1 MPTHSPRPSAL
12 TGARSRRS
20 PPGTCRATSARAPSP
35 RSCPF
40 LISDRGLSYAG
51 ATALLL
57 ALTVSSSVI
66 QPLLGHA
73 SDRMQGAW
81 LMPAGVLV
89 GGVGIALVG
98 LTGSYA
104 ATLCAVIVGGV
115 GVAAFHP
122 EGARYV
128 PLVAGSGASTGMGLY
143 SVGGNAGFVV
153 GPVVVTA
160 GVAAFGLRGTLLV
173 AVIPALTAL
182 LLWSVRPRLVA
193 AAASAR
199 AAAPAGGAADGDDWG
214 AFTVL
219 SAMVVARTAV
229 GYGLL
234 AFVPIWFVRHLDMS
248 TGAGNAALTLLL
260 AAGAA
265 GTLIGGRLADR
276 YGARPVVVGGMAAL
290 FPLVALLPVAGEV
303 AAFGLCAAIG
313 IALDANFGI
322 TVVLAQRTL
331 PSRPGAASGIVLGFA
346 FGLGGAPA
354 AGLGIVADHAGLTE
368 VMEALAGIAFLA
380 FVLALFCR
388 PTLGLGGYGRARQ
401 VEQPLEEHPAVGR
414 PEELVDRVLGMRH
427 EPGDVAAL
435 VRDARDRAD
444 GPVRVLRVAQQH
456 LAAALE
462 LDDLLGPCDTTRRR
476 DA

>member
-1 MPTHSPRPSAL
+1 MVTEAHAL
-12 TGARSRRS
+12 PAAVRADRRALATIAGGHLSSDLCQGAV
-20 PPGTCRATSARAPSP
+20 PALLPY
-35 RSCPF
+35 
-40 LISDRGLSYAG
+40 LISQRGFSYAG

-66 QPLLGHA
+66 QPALGHA

-89 GGVGIALVG
+89 GGVGIALTG

-104 ATLCAVIVGGV
+104 ATLAAVVAGGV

-153 GPVVVTA
+153 GPAVVTA
-160 GVAAFGLRGTLLV
+160 GVAVFGLRGTLLV
-173 AVIPALTAL
+173 AVIPAVSAL

-193 AAASAR
+193 AAAAPGP
-199 AAAPAGGAADGDDWG
+199 PAGGAAGADDWG
-214 AFTVL
+214 AFTLL

-234 AFVPIWFVRHLDMS
+234 AFVPIWFVRHLDAS
-248 TGAGNAALTLLL
+248 AGAGNAALTLLL

-265 GTLIGGRLADR
+265 GTLLGGRLADR

-290 FPLVALLPVAGEV
+290 FPLVTLLPFAGEA
-303 AAFGLCAAIG
+303 AAFPLCAAVG
-313 IALDANFGI
+313 LALDANFGI
-322 TVVLAQRTL
+322 TVVLAQRLL

-346 FGLGGAPA
+346 FGLGGAA
-354 AGLGIVADHAGLTE
+354 AAALGIVADRSGLTS
-368 VMEALAGIAFLA
+368 VMAALAGVALVA
-380 FVLALFCR
+380 FVLSLFCR
-388 PTLGLGGYGRARQ
+388 
-401 VEQPLEEHPAVGR
+401 VPAN
-414 PEELVDRVLGMRH
+414 
-427 EPGDVAAL
+427 
-435 VRDARDRAD
+435 
-444 GPVRVLRVAQQH
+444 
-456 LAAALE
+456 
-462 LDDLLGPCDTTRRR
+462 
-476 DA
+476 

>member
-1 MPTHSPRPSAL
+1 VGRVALAFPAVSAAGAATAADTAAAAEEEKREKPSNVMPGMLARIGPGRGADGRWMQVRL
-12 TGARSRRS
+12 T
-20 PPGTCRATSARAPSP
+20 PP
-35 RSCPF
+35 RSVAWRPMATEAHVLPAAVRADRRALAAIAAGHLSSDLCQGAVPALLPY
-40 LISDRGLSYAG
+40 LISQRGLSYAG

-89 GGVGIALVG
+89 GGTGIAL
-98 LTGSYA
+98 TGVTGGYA
-104 ATLCAVIVGGV
+104 ATLAAVVLGGI

-128 PLVAGSGASTGMGLY
+128 PLVAGSRASTGMGLY

-160 GVAAFGLRGTLLV
+160 GVAVFGLRGTLLV
-173 AVIPALTAL
+173 AVIPALSAL

-193 AAASAR
+193 AAEADR
-199 AAAPAGGAADGDDWG
+199 AGPRDGAMGADDWG
-214 AFTVL
+214 AFALL

-234 AFVPIWFVRHLDMS
+234 AFVPIWFVRHLHAS

-265 GTLIGGRLADR
+265 GTLLGGRLADR

-290 FPLVALLPVAGEV
+290 FPLIALLPLAGEA
-303 AAFGLCAAIG
+303 AAFPLCAAVG
-313 IALDANFGI
+313 LALDANFGI
-322 TVVLAQRTL
+322 TVVLAQRLL

-346 FGLGGAPA
+346 FGLGGAVA
-354 AGLGIVADHAGLTE
+354 AGLGVVADRSGLTA
-368 VMEALAGIAFLA
+368 VMAALAGVALLA
-380 FVLALFCR
+380 FVLSLFCR
-388 PTLGLGGYGRARQ
+388 VPRG
-401 VEQPLEEHPAVGR
+401 
-414 PEELVDRVLGMRH
+414 
-427 EPGDVAAL
+427 
-435 VRDARDRAD
+435 
-444 GPVRVLRVAQQH
+444 
-456 LAAALE
+456 
-462 LDDLLGPCDTTRRR
+462 
-476 DA
+476 

>member
-1 MPTHSPRPSAL
+1 VDAGAVNPTSFGTVAAVATEAHPLPAAVRADRRAL
-12 TGARSRRS
+12 AAIAAGHLSSDLCQGAV
-20 PPGTCRATSARAPSP
+20 PALLPY
-35 RSCPF
+35 
-40 LISDRGLSYAG
+40 LISRRGLSYAE

-66 QPLLGHA
+66 QPALGHA

-81 LMPAGVLV
+81 LMPAGVLA
-89 GGVGIALVG
+89 GGIGISLAG
-98 LTGSYA
+98 LTDSYA
-104 ATLCAVIVGGV
+104 AMLAAVVAGGI

-173 AVIPALTAL
+173 VVIPALSAL

-193 AAASAR
+193 AAAAAR
-199 AAAPAGGAADGDDWG
+199 ARPTGEAAGADDWG
-214 AFTVL
+214 AFTML

-234 AFVPIWFVRHLDMS
+234 AFVPIWFVRHLGAS

-265 GTLIGGRLADR
+265 GTLLGGRLADR
-276 YGARPVVVGGMAAL
+276 YGARPVVVGAMAAL
-290 FPLVALLPVAGEV
+290 FPLVALLPLAGEA
-303 AAFGLCAAIG
+303 AAFPLCAAIG
-313 IALDANFGI
+313 VALDANFGI
-322 TVVLAQRTL
+322 TVVLAQRLL

-346 FGLGGAPA
+346 FGLGGAAA
-354 AGLGIVADHAGLTE
+354 AGLGLVADRSGLPAVMAGL
-368 VMEALAGIAFLA
+368 AGVSFLA
-380 FVLALFCR
+380 FVLSLFCR
-388 PTLGLGGYGRARQ
+388 MP
-401 VEQPLEEHPAVGR
+401 R
-414 PEELVDRVLGMRH
+414 P
-427 EPGDVAAL
+427 
-435 VRDARDRAD
+435 
-444 GPVRVLRVAQQH
+444 
-456 LAAALE
+456 
-462 LDDLLGPCDTTRRR
+462 
-476 DA
+476 

>member
-1 MPTHSPRPSAL
+1 MATEAPAL
-12 TGARSRRS
+12 PASVRADRRALVAIAAGHMSSDLCQGAV
-20 PPGTCRATSARAPSP
+20 PALLPY
-35 RSCPF
+35 
-40 LISDRGLSYAG
+40 LISQRGLSYAE

-66 QPLLGHA
+66 QPALGHA

-89 GGVGIALVG
+89 GGVGIALAG
-98 LTGSYA
+98 FTTSYA
-104 ATLCAVIVGGV
+104 ATLAVVVVGGV

-160 GVAAFGLRGTLLV
+160 GVAAFGLHGTLLV

-199 AAAPAGGAADGDDWG
+199 EAAPLGDAAADDDWG

-234 AFVPIWFVRHLDMS
+234 AFVPIWFVRHLDAS
-248 TGAGNAALTLLL
+248 AGAGNAALTLLL

-265 GTLIGGRLADR
+265 GTLLGGRLADR
-276 YGARPVVVGGMAAL
+276 YGARPVIVGGMAAL
-290 FPLVALLPVAGEV
+290 FPLVALLPAVGEAG
-303 AAFGLCAAIG
+303 AFLLAAAIG
-313 IALDANFGI
+313 VALDANFGI
-322 TVVLAQRTL
+322 TVVLAQRLL

-346 FGLGGAPA
+346 FGLGGAAA
-354 AGLGIVADHAGLTE
+354 AGLGIVADHAGLSA
-368 VMEALAGIAFLA
+368 VMAALAGIAFLG
-380 FVLALFCR
+380 FVLSLFCR
-388 PTLGLGGYGRARQ
+388 VP
-401 VEQPLEEHPAVGR
+401 
-414 PEELVDRVLGMRH
+414 D
-427 EPGDVAAL
+427 
-435 VRDARDRAD
+435 
-444 GPVRVLRVAQQH
+444 
-456 LAAALE
+456 
-462 LDDLLGPCDTTRRR
+462 
-476 DA
+476 

>member
-1 MPTHSPRPSAL
+1 MSGGAVNRTPFGTVAGMATDAHAL
-12 TGARSRRS
+12 RAVVRADRRALVAIAAGHMSSDLCQGAV
-20 PPGTCRATSARAPSP
+20 PALL
-35 RSCPF
+35 PF
-40 LISDRGLSYAG
+40 LIRDRGLSYAG

-81 LMPAGVLV
+81 LMPVGVLV

-98 LTGSYA
+98 ITGSYP
-104 ATLCAVIVGGV
+104 ATLAAVVVGGI

-173 AVIPALTAL
+173 AVIPALSAL

-199 AAAPAGGAADGDDWG
+199 AAAPAGTAAAPDQWG

-234 AFVPIWFVRHLDMS
+234 AFVPIWFVRELDAS
-248 TGAGNAALTLLL
+248 PGAGNAALTLLL

-276 YGARPVVVGGMAAL
+276 FGARPVIVGGMAAL
-290 FPLVALLPVAGEV
+290 FPLVALLPAAGEV
-303 AAFGLCAAIG
+303 AGFALCAAIG
-313 IALDANFGI
+313 LALDANFGI
-322 TVVLAQRTL
+322 TVVLAQRLL
-331 PSRPGAASGIVLGFA
+331 PSRPGAASGIVLGLA
-346 FGLGGAPA
+346 FGLGGALA
-354 AGLGIVADHAGLTE
+354 AGLGIVADHAGLST
-368 VMEALAGIAFLA
+368 VLYALAGTAFVA
-380 FVLALFCR
+380 FVLSLFCR
-388 PTLGLGGYGRARQ
+388 TDPLG
-401 VEQPLEEHPAVGR
+401 VGS
-414 PEELVDRVLGMRH
+414 
-427 EPGDVAAL
+427 
-435 VRDARDRAD
+435 
-444 GPVRVLRVAQQH
+444 
-456 LAAALE
+456 
-462 LDDLLGPCDTTRRR
+462 
-476 DA
+476 

>member
-1 MPTHSPRPSAL
+1 MATEAHAL
-12 TGARSRRS
+12 PAAVGADRRALAAIAAGHMS
-20 PPGTCRATSARAPSP
+20 SDLCQGAVPALLPY
-35 RSCPF
+35 
-40 LISDRGLSYAG
+40 LISERGLSYAG

-81 LMPAGVLV
+81 LMPAGVLI
-89 GGVGIALVG
+89 GGAGIALAGVTDG
-98 LTGSYA
+98 YA
-104 ATLCAVIVGGV
+104 ATLAVVIVGGI

-128 PLVAGSGASTGMGLY
+128 PLVAGSGASTGMGVY

-153 GPVVVTA
+153 GPAVVTA

-173 AVIPALTAL
+173 AVIPALSAV

-193 AAASAR
+193 AAAAR
-199 AAAPAGGAADGDDWG
+199 ASAPATGPDDADDWP
-214 AFTVL
+214 AFTLL

-234 AFVPIWFVRHLDMS
+234 GFIPIWFVRHLDAS

-265 GTLIGGRLADR
+265 GTLAGGRLADR

-290 FPLVALLPVAGEV
+290 FPLVALLPLAGEPG
-303 AAFGLCAAIG
+303 AFLLCAAIG
-313 IALDANFGI
+313 AALDANFGI
-322 TVVLAQRTL
+322 TVVLAQRLL

-346 FGLGGAPA
+346 FGLGGAGA
-354 AGLGIVADHAGLTE
+354 AGLGIVADHAGLPA
-368 VMEALAGIAFLA
+368 VMDALAGVSFLA
-380 FVLALFCR
+380 FVLSLFCR
-388 PTLGLGGYGRARQ
+388 VPSSR
-401 VEQPLEEHPAVGR
+401 
-414 PEELVDRVLGMRH
+414 
-427 EPGDVAAL
+427 
-435 VRDARDRAD
+435 
-444 GPVRVLRVAQQH
+444 
-456 LAAALE
+456 
-462 LDDLLGPCDTTRRR
+462 
-476 DA
+476 

>member
-1 MPTHSPRPSAL
+1 MLVDPLLVRYRGRMATDAHAL
-12 TGARSRRS
+12 PAVVRADRRALVAIAAGHMSSDLCQGAV
-20 PPGTCRATSARAPSP
+20 PALL
-35 RSCPF
+35 PF

-89 GGVGIALVG
+89 GGVGISLAG
-98 LTGSYA
+98 ITGAYP
-104 ATLCAVIVGGV
+104 ATLAAVVVGGI

-153 GPVVVTA
+153 GPIVVTA

-173 AVIPALTAL
+173 AVIPALSAL

-199 AAAPAGGAADGDDWG
+199 AGGSAGTAAEADAWG

-234 AFVPIWFVRHLDMS
+234 AFVPIWFVRELDAS
-248 TGAGNAALTLLL
+248 AGAGNAALTLLL

-265 GTLIGGRLADR
+265 GTLMGGQLAVGSAPR
-276 YGARPVVVGGMAAL
+276 MIVGGMAAL
-290 FPLVALLPVAGEV
+290 FPLVALLPSPARRPRSG
-303 AAFGLCAAIG
+303 CAPRSASRSTPTSDHRR
-313 IALDANFGI
+313 ARPAPP
-322 TVVLAQRTL
+322 A
-331 PSRPGAASGIVLGFA
+331 SRPGAASGTCSA
-346 FGLGGAPA
+346 SPSASA
-354 AGLGIVADHAGLTE
+354 ARWPRARRRRRPRTFSTV
-368 VMEALAGIAFLA
+368 VYALAGTAPRRVA
-380 FVLALFCR
+380 CSRSSAAPSGSTEARRRPASAPGRAAPAGAGGRR
-388 PTLGLGGYGRARQ
+388 PTRGARRPHARGGA
-401 VEQPLEEHPAVGR
+401 
-414 PEELVDRVLGMRH
+414 
-427 EPGDVAAL
+427 
-435 VRDARDRAD
+435 
-444 GPVRVLRVAQQH
+444 
-456 LAAALE
+456 
-462 LDDLLGPCDTTRRR
+462 
-476 DA
+476 

>member
-1 MPTHSPRPSAL
+1 MATDAHALPAAVRADPRAL
-12 TGARSRRS
+12 TAIAAGHLSSDLCQGAV
-20 PPGTCRATSARAPSP
+20 PALL
-35 RSCPF
+35 PF
-40 LISDRGLSYAG
+40 LIRDRGLSYAG

-66 QPLLGHA
+66 QPVLGHA
-73 SDRMQGAW
+73 SDRMQVAW

-89 GGVGIALVG
+89 GGVGIALAG
-98 LTGSYA
+98 ITGSYP
-104 ATLCAVIVGGV
+104 ATLGAVIVGGI

-128 PLVAGSGASTGMGLY
+128 PLVAGAGASTGMGLY

-173 AVIPALTAL
+173 AVIPALSAL

-199 AAAPAGGAADGDDWG
+199 VAAPAGRPAAADDWG

-234 AFVPIWFVRHLDMS
+234 AFVPIWFVRHLDAS

-290 FPLVALLPVAGEV
+290 FPLVALLPAAGEV

-313 IALDANFGI
+313 LALDANFAI
-322 TVVLAQRTL
+322 TVVLAQRLL

-346 FGLGGAPA
+346 FGLGGVAA
-354 AGLGIVADHAGLTE
+354 AGLGVVADHAGLPD
-368 VMEALAGIAFLA
+368 VMAALAAMAFVA

-388 PTLGLGGYGRARQ
+388 T
-401 VEQPLEEHPAVGR
+401 
-414 PEELVDRVLGMRH
+414 DR
-427 EPGDVAAL
+427 
-435 VRDARDRAD
+435 
-444 GPVRVLRVAQQH
+444 
-456 LAAALE
+456 LA
-462 LDDLLGPCDTTRRR
+462 
-476 DA
+476 

>member
-1 MPTHSPRPSAL
+1 MATEAQAL
-12 TGARSRRS
+12 PAAVGADRRALAAIAAGHMS
-20 PPGTCRATSARAPSP
+20 SDLCQGAVPALLPY
-35 RSCPF
+35 
-40 LISDRGLSYAG
+40 LISDRGLSYAR

-89 GGVGIALVG
+89 GGAGIALAGV
-98 LTGSYA
+98 TDSYA
-104 ATLCAVIVGGV
+104 ATLAVVIVGGI

-153 GPVVVTA
+153 GPAVVTA
-160 GVAAFGLRGTLLV
+160 GVAVFGLRGTLLV
-173 AVIPALTAL
+173 AVIPAFSAL

-193 AAASAR
+193 AAVAKAAS
-199 AAAPAGGAADGDDWG
+199 PMTGAEEADDWP
-214 AFTVL
+214 AFTL
-219 SAMVVARTAV
+219 LAAMVVARTAV

-234 AFVPIWFVRHLDMS
+234 GFVPIWFVRHLGSS

-276 YGARPVVVGGMAAL
+276 YGARPVVIGGMAAL
-290 FPLVALLPVAGEV
+290 FPLVALLPLAGEP
-303 AAFGLCAAIG
+303 AAFVLCAAIG
-313 IALDANFGI
+313 VALDANFGI
-322 TVVLAQRTL
+322 TVVLAQRFL

-346 FGLGGAPA
+346 FGLGGAVA
-354 AGLGIVADHAGLTE
+354 AGLGVVADHSGLPA
-368 VMEALAGIAFLA
+368 VMAALAGVAFLA
-380 FVLALFCR
+380 FVLSLFCR
-388 PTLGLGGYGRARQ
+388 
-401 VEQPLEEHPAVGR
+401 V
-414 PEELVDRVLGMRH
+414 
-427 EPGDVAAL
+427 PG
-435 VRDARDRAD
+435 
-444 GPVRVLRVAQQH
+444 
-456 LAAALE
+456 
-462 LDDLLGPCDTTRRR
+462 
-476 DA
+476 